1 MEIQIKEVK
10 TKKDL
15 HDFIHLPAKIH
26 KGHKNWVPPLYMDEW
41 EYFNPK
47 KNKSYSYCDHL
58 FIIAIKDGKV
68 VGRCMGL
75 IHHKYN
81 AQHNELNGRF
91 SNIETWNDQEVFHAL
106 IEYVAKWAKGK
117 GMTQLVG
124 PLAFSDKDPQ
134 GYLIDGFDET
144 NVIAS
149 YCNYPYIIDLIEKEG
164 FEKKVDLVVY
174 KTPIPDELPPLYK
187 MVSQRFHQN
196 NKNLKAMTFTSRIK
210 VKPYIRPTLQ
220 LINDTFTNIYGFTPF
235 SEKEMDDFANRYLFL
250 INPNFIQIMVNENNE
265 VVGTII
271 GMSDISKG
279 IQKSKGYLLPFG
291 FIPILTAGSKS
302 KQLNLMLGA
311 VDPRYQGRGME
322 ILLGINMIKAAKK
335 AGKTF
340 VDSHLELEYNTKV
353 RAEMERMGGVVYK
366 KYRIFQKDL

>member
-10 TKKDL
+10 TKNDL
-15 HDFIHLPAKIH
+15 HHFIHLPAKIH

-41 EYFNPK
+41 EYFNTK
-47 KNKSYSYCDHL
+47 KNVSFSYCDQVL
-58 FIIAIKDGKV
+58 LLAIKNGIV

-81 AQHNELNGRF
+81 TQHNELNGRF
-91 SNIETWNDQEVFHAL
+91 SYIETWNDKEVFHAL
-106 IEYVAKWAKGK
+106 IDYVAKWAKEK
-117 GMTQLVG
+117 GMTKLVG

-134 GYLIDGFDET
+134 GFLIEGFDET
-144 NVIAS
+144 IVIAS
-149 YCNYPYIIDLIEKEG
+149 YCNYPYIIDLLEKEG

-174 KTPIPDELPPLYK
+174 KVPIPDELPPLYK
-187 MVSQRFHQN
+187 LVSQRFHQN
-196 NKNLKAMTFTSRIK
+196 NSNLRVMAFTSRRK
-210 VKPYIRPTLQ
+210 VKPFIRPTLQ
-220 LINDTFTNIYGFTPF
+220 LINETFTNIYGFTPF

-250 INPNFIQIMVNENNE
+250 INPNFIKIMLNENNE

-291 FIPILTAGSKS
+291 FIPILTAGRKS
-302 KQLNLMLGA
+302 KQLNLLLGA

-322 ILLGINMIKAAKK
+322 ILLGINMIESAKK
-335 AGKTF
+335 TGKTF

-353 RAEMERMGGVVYK
+353 RAEMSRMGGVVYK
-366 KYRIFQKDL
+366 KYRIYQKDL